1 MVVREGASAGRPLFA
16 SRWRGLAGALP
27 WRVASLGF
35 AMERPCRGLAV
46 AGCLPWLRDGEAFP
60 GPCRGGAVRAR
71 CARPLRHGLRPLGR
85 HPACGRDGGNR
96 PDRLPN
102 PPRRARNRAQPRRAR
117 GCRLCAGFGSA
128 PRLRGAET
136 TGSHGLRGDRRI
148 ARIARRP
155 PERTERAP
163 RGDRAE
169 RGSRVGERSRSGRL
183 RRSAPHGAGGYR
195 GAASRGAEGPRQG
208 PEDERI
214 RQPSPREVLA
224 FCFPPSTAEPTAAR
238 AEPRAAAAGPRVK
251 ARCRLRVGA
260 EASRRGGRRIARIAR
275 RPPERTERA
284 PRGDRA
290 ERGSRVGERSRS
302 GRLRRSAPHGAG
314 GYRGA
319 ASRGAEGPRQ
329 GPEDERIRQPS
340 PREVLA
346 FCFPP
351 PEGERIRQPSAK
363 GARGPAARLPHF
375 SLYAREPAVLSFPPK
390 PR

>member
-1 MVVREGASAGRPLFA
+1 MERPFRGLAAAGRP
-16 SRWRGLAGALP
+16 AL
-27 WRVASLGF
+27 
-35 AMERPCRGLAV
+35 
-46 AGCLPWLRDGEAFP
+46 
-60 GPCRGGAVRAR
+60 RA
-71 CARPLRHGLRPLGR
+71 AAPPGLRPLGR
-85 HPACGRDGGNR
+85 HPACGRDGGSR

-117 GCRLCAGFGSA
+117 GCRLCAGSV
-128 PRLRGAET
+128 PPSRRRRGFA
-136 TGSHGLRGDRRI
+136 
-148 ARIARRP
+148 ARRP

-169 RGSRVGERSRSGRL
+169 RGSRVGERSRSGR
-183 RRSAPHGAGGYR
+183 
-195 GAASRGAEGPRQG
+195 
-208 PEDERI
+208 
-214 RQPSPREVLA
+214 
-224 FCFPPSTAEPTAAR
+224 F
-238 AEPRAAAAGPRVK
+238 
-251 ARCRLRVGA
+251 
-260 EASRRGGRRIARIAR
+260 
-275 RPPERTERA
+275 
-284 PRGDRA
+284 
-290 ERGSRVGERSRS
+290 
-302 GRLRRSAPHGAG
+302 RRSAPHGAG

-375 SLYAREPAVLSFPPK
+375 SLYARAPAVLSFPPK